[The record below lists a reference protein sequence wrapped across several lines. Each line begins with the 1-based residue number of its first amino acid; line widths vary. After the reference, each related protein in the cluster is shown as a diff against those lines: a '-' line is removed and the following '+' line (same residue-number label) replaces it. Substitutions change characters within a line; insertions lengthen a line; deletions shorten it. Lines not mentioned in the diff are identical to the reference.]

1 MSLSVP
7 ARGAHTEPMD
17 PNPTRDFE
25 SLRAGLYVL
34 RADVTPGATLTKLC
48 TQQHGTG
55 VLIPDPLNGICR
67 TVRKACDAYLEFEP
81 ARLAGAMRLVRAP
94 AETATRFFWPEVPG
108 SSVLFPVNGFIAGF
122 LSSAEACRGDRDSMP
137 LVPAADAREAGPGS
151 GGQVPVLRNSRGPGT
166 VLGAKASTLE
176 LASRKGLT
184 MAVSPACPLT
194 RDPSG
199 GHALQLGVNA
209 AAPNSDR

>member
-1 MSLSVP
+1 
-7 ARGAHTEPMD
+7 MD
-17 PNPTRDFE
+17 PNPIRDFE

-81 ARLAGAMRLVRAP
+81 ARLAGAVRLVRAP

-122 LSSAEACRGDRDSMP
+122 LSSNEFIVDDQITYSVYSLRPAEEIVIRCHWCQRRMRVRPGRD
-137 LVPAADAREAGPGS
+137 LVARCPSCGTDADLEPFWGPRHRLSSWPRAR
-151 GGQVPVLRNSRGPGT
+151 
-166 VLGAKASTLE
+166 
-176 LASRKGLT
+176 
-184 MAVSPACPLT
+184 
-194 RDPSG
+194 D
-199 GHALQLGVNA
+199 
-209 AAPNSDR
+209 